1 MPVAEAL
8 KFAFAVQTPLSVLTV
23 ILEGHVSG
31 DLTIVAVPE
40 PDKLVQ
46 PATVVCVTV

>member
-23 ILEGHVSG
+23 ILEGHVTIG
-31 DLTIVAVPE
+31 DLTIVAVPD
-40 PDKLVQ
+40 PAGLIQ
-46 PATVVCVTV
+46 PFTVCVTV